1 MHLPESHFGALL
13 LETAVLLGLVRVLQG
28 AAFQVEAE
36 VQMLKPALLGC
47 GWSRLFMCQLQN

>member
-13 LETAVLLGLVRVLQG
+13 LETAMRLDSENLQE
-28 AAFQVEAE
+28 ASFQEEAE

-47 GWSRLFMCQLQN
+47 G